1 MFVCIVTITYYLL
14 TTNYYMWIFFF
25 LIVLVVWAW
34 YGRGMAWAWQSR
46 MGGWMDGMDGMGW
59 YEEAICPWV
68 CAGTDLCRWGNL
80 ETPTDRTSKQHF
92 FFFPS

>member
-14 TTNYYMWIFFF
+14 DVDFCSCSFWLYGHDMG
-25 LIVLVVWAW
+25 VVWHGHGKAEW
-34 YGRGMAWAWQSR
+34 V
-46 MGGWMDGMDGMGW
+46 GWMDGMDGMGW

-80 ETPTDRTSKQHF
+80 ETPTDRTSKQHYF
-92 FFFPS
+92 VFPS